1 MCQNVDDAF
10 AYLGTELIIAVLE
23 ILEQRL
29 DEVIV
34 QLRYVEELE
43 SLTELLQEFCMLPPQ
58 SNLIVNVF
66 IKS

>member
-1 MCQNVDDAF
+1 MCQNIDDAF
-10 AYLGTELIIAVLE
+10 ADLGTELIIAVLE